1 VSPSCSTKRT
11 IFEFTFPRYLLR
23 IPNTWDPLTGARPIV
38 FIHGLGLGLLQYHI
52 VLTHLLSAFPDCPLL
67 VLLQPQ
73 ISQDIFHPQY
83 LKPMTRHETADRLA
97 GLMGKLG
104 WVTMEGENNEDAK
117 RITASLIGKSKTGV
131 TMLSHSK

>member
-1 VSPSCSTKRT
+1 
-11 IFEFTFPRYLLR
+11 
-23 IPNTWDPLTGARPIV
+23 
-38 FIHGLGLGLLQYHI
+38 
-52 VLTHLLSAFPDCPLL
+52 
-67 VLLQPQ
+67 
-73 ISQDIFHPQY
+73 
-83 LKPMTRHETADRLA
+83 MTRHETADRLA